1 MVASRETTRLSFISR
16 GTRCTGWLTLP
27 GGPGPHPGVVLAHGL
42 GATHGMLLAQY
53 EQYFANAGIATL
65 AFDYRCSGESG
76 GAPRQQ
82 FRMRWH
88 REDVEAALDCLREQT
103 DIDAGRVGLWG
114 TSLGAMQVLQ
124 AAARVIDVAAV
135 VVQCP
140 IVHGPGTMSRN
151 GLRPI
156 VRVTPAIVG
165 DALHRLRGAGRTYI
179 PIVGNPGAL
188 AAVTVEG
195 ALDGWYSTVPPGCAF
210 DNRMAAMDL
219 LGIALASA
227 KRRASK
233 ITAPLLVC
241 VSQRETLMDP
251 RHAEEVGAAAPR
263 GVVRHYDGDHFEIY
277 HPPLVEALLADQTAF
292 LQEHLGVRA
301 G

>member
-1 MVASRETTRLSFISR
+1 MVASRETTRLSFASR

-42 GATHGMLLAQY
+42 GATHGMLLTQY
-53 EQYFANAGIATL
+53 EQHFAKAGIATL
-65 AFDYRCSGESG
+65 AFDYRYSGESG
-76 GAPRQQ
+76 GEPRQQ

-88 REDVEAALDCLREQT
+88 REDVEAALDCLREQAS
-103 DIDAGRVGLWG
+103 IDAGRVGLWG
-114 TSLGAMQVLQ
+114 TSLGAMHVLHV
-124 AAARVIDVAAV
+124 AAREIDVAAV

-140 IVHGPGTMSRN
+140 IVHGPGTLSRN

-156 VRVTPAIVG
+156 LRTTPAIIG
-165 DALHRLRGAGRTYI
+165 DALRRLRGAGRTYI
-179 PIVGNPGAL
+179 PIVGNPGTL

-227 KRRASK
+227 KRESTK
-233 ITAPLLVC
+233 IEAPLLVC
-241 VSQRETLMDP
+241 VSQQETLMDP
-251 RHAEEVGAAAPR
+251 RHAEDVAAAAPR
-263 GVVRHYDGDHFEIY
+263 GVVRHYQGDHFAIY
-277 HPPLVEALLADQTAF
+277 HQPLLEALLADQTAF
-292 LQEHLGVRA
+292 LQEHLGV
-301 G
+301 